1 MIRSP
6 ETTPA
11 KKHEAICQALAD
23 GEGLFEIIARRYAVY
38 PGIDRIRDFD
48 DVLQLVREQALFIL
62 QAMADGSDRPGN
74 FEAQLSKSAHS
85 AIRDYADSR
94 TRPMIGRGG
103 AANRRAQLE
112 IAQRELDGQIGTNST
127 PMASVVFGV
136 TVESPTD
143 YDASNHLEM
152 QSVIDTTLREIACF
166 ESATLLEVGRMLFGW
181 FPNDEKPSSAG
192 FVWVQI
198 PARTALAIRRRGRDD
213 LQEDL
218 LRELTLTLRCL
229 TEASRRPK
237 RPLLCR
243 LIHRTVDALANEKS
257 RDNFD

>member
-1 MIRSP
+1 MDQVRAGQVLHSQIDLIRSP

-48 DVLQLVREQALFIL
+48 DLLQLVREQALFIL
-62 QAMADGSDRPGN
+62 RAMADGSDRPGN

-85 AIRDYADSR
+85 AIRDYADSGQ
-94 TRPMIGRGG
+94 TTMIGRGG
-103 AANRRAQLE
+103 AANRRARME

-127 PMASVVFGV
+127 PTASVVFGV

-181 FPNDEKPSSAG
+181 FPNDEKPSSADIARELR
-192 FVWVQI
+192 I
-198 PARTALAIRRRGRDD
+198 PARTALRYVGEVETIFKRIYS
-213 LQEDL
+213 ES
-218 LRELTLTLRCL
+218 
-229 TEASRRPK
+229 SR
-237 RPLLCR
+237 
-243 LIHRTVDALANEKS
+243 
-257 RDNFD
+257 